1 MSGDGMRAMPK
12 MPPCDIDAERA
23 VLGAV
28 LLQESA
34 FYAASAVITS
44 ADFYRHDHGML
55 WNRLAALV
63 KARKPVDL
71 VTLQADLRDHG
82 ELDAVGG
89 MPYLIELMDGTL
101 SAVNVAHHAERVCD
115 TAKRRRVIAYAG
127 DLAERAWTTP
137 ADELTGTITTG
148 LNALLSRSTAT
159 SKRFSQAVAD
169 ADAAIRSTRA
179 RKASGG
185 SAGAQTGLPTLDRIT
200 GGFSG
205 PRLILMAA
213 RPKCGKSALLNQ
225 FGVHAASR
233 GWPGLIISLEL
244 GADEL
249 AIRAMANAAQ
259 VSVTKLHRGGEE
271 ELETAIEK
279 TTNLGDIPLWIDTD
293 STKLDAI
300 LAQAALHKHKHGIK
314 WFAVDHIGLVKTS
327 GRFNSR
333 NDQIGHISWSLKEM
347 AKRLDIPCIALSQLG
362 RDCDKNNRRPRPD
375 DLRDSGN
382 LEQDADMVIMLHTPQ
397 ASREKPVKPLQIGVP
412 ANRIGPSCW
421 PDVWFEFDGRTQTIR
436 ETTERVS
443 EASVPAPD
451 YDFPEP
457 PPGAWQGYRD

>member
-1 MSGDGMRAMPK
+1 MSGDGTPALPRT
-12 MPPCDIDAERA
+12 PPYCIESEQS

-28 LLQESA
+28 MIQNSA
-34 FYAASAVITS
+34 YFAVSAVVVTE
-44 ADFYRHDHGML
+44 DFYRHDHQIL
-55 WNRLAALV
+55 WRRLAAMI
-63 KARKPVDL
+63 KAGKPVDF
-71 VTLQADLRDHG
+71 VTAAGELKDHG

-89 MPYLIELMDGTL
+89 LAYLGMLANDTP
-101 SAVNVAHHAERVCD
+101 SAANAVAYAERVSD
-115 TAKRRRVIAYAG
+115 FAKRRRIIAYAG

-159 SKRFSQAVAD
+159 SKRFVDAVND
-169 ADAAIRSTRA
+169 ADASIRASRA
-179 RKASGG
+179 RKLAGG
-185 SAGAQTGLPTLDRIT
+185 TAGAPTGLSTLDRLT

-225 FGVHAASR
+225 FALNAAAS
-233 GWPGLIISLEL
+233 GWPGLIVSLEL

-249 AIRAMANAAQ
+249 AIRAMASAGQ

-271 ELETAIEK
+271 ELEIAARATVA
-279 TTNLGDIPLWIDTD
+279 LGDLPLWIDTE

-300 LAQAALHKHKHGIK
+300 LAQAALHRHKHGIK

-327 GRFNSR
+327 GRFNTR
-333 NDQIGHISWSLKEM
+333 NDQLGHISWSLKEM
-347 AKRLDIPCIALSQLG
+347 AKRLGIPCIALSQLG
-362 RDCDKNNRRPRPD
+362 RECDKHNRRPRPD

-382 LEQDADMVIMLHTPQ
+382 LEQDADMVVMLHTPQ
-397 ASREKPVKPLQIGVP
+397 ADREKPIKPLQIGVP

-436 ETTERVS
+436 ETADRVG
-443 EASVPAPD
+443 D
-451 YDFPEP
+451 H
-457 PPGAWQGYRD
+457 